1 MKNNVQRNK
10 KQSLVACS
18 ENNQTSK
25 MEHFSKMEPLSIFA
39 KSLVLD
45 ILLSSECASAYS
57 SFGRNTVQVPEKNW
71 LL

>member
-1 MKNNVQRNK
+1 
-10 KQSLVACS
+10 
-18 ENNQTSK
+18 
-25 MEHFSKMEPLSIFA
+25 MEPLSIFA

-57 SFGRNTVQVPEKNW
+57 SFGRNTVQVPGKNW